1 MQAAATSLSFDQEVL
16 RLSLVKRHS
25 DGLTL
30 SCYILNIFYS
40 DEDHVTSTNKKTVS
54 LVLGSGG
61 ARGLAHIGVIQVLEQ
76 QGYEIRS
83 ISGSSMG
90 ALIGGIYAAGHLSTY
105 TQWVTALDRF
115 DVLKLLDL
123 SFSGSAFFKGDRIIS
138 TLRELIGDRNIEDLP
153 ISFTAVATDLD
164 ESKEVWLSSGP
175 LFDAIRASIAFPT
188 VFSAMTYNGRT
199 LVDGGLLNPVPI
211 APTLHDHTDLTIAV
225 SLSGKSR
232 HVAPVKPKS
241 VSKKNG
247 LGSNYH
253 QKIIDFIDSLQRR
266 GNHKNEHHD
275 ENFFDIISKS
285 LDAMQSTI
293 ARLKLAAYTPD
304 IVIEIPKNVCTI
316 YEFERA
322 RELIEIGRQ
331 ETIEVLRHFD
341 RN

>member
-1 MQAAATSLSFDQEVL
+1 MAAI
-16 RLSLVKRHS
+16 K
-25 DGLTL
+25 
-30 SCYILNIFYS
+30 
-40 DEDHVTSTNKKTVS
+40 KKTVS

-83 ISGSSMG
+83 ISGSSIG

-115 DVLKLLDL
+115 DVLKLLDV
-123 SFSGSAFFKGDRIIS
+123 SFSGSAFFKGERIIS

-153 ISFTAVATDLD
+153 ISYTAVATDLD

-211 APTLHDHTDLTIAV
+211 APTLHDHTDMTIAV

-232 HVAPVKPKS
+232 HVASVKPKS
-241 VSKKNG
+241 VDKNG
-247 LGSNYH
+247 RVSGYH
-253 QKIIDFIDSLQRR
+253 QKIIDFIESLQRK

-275 ENFFDIISKS
+275 ENFFDVISKS

-331 ETIEVLRHFD
+331 ETIEVLRHVIE
-341 RN
+341 N

>member
-1 MQAAATSLSFDQEVL
+1 METGA
-16 RLSLVKRHS
+16 
-25 DGLTL
+25 
-30 SCYILNIFYS
+30 
-40 DEDHVTSTNKKTVS
+40 KKTVS

-61 ARGLAHIGVIQVLEQ
+61 ARGLAHIGVIQELEQ
-76 QGYEIRS
+76 QGYDIRS

-90 ALIGGIYAAGHLSTY
+90 ALVGGIYAAGHLSTY

-115 DVLKLLDL
+115 DVLKLLDV

-138 TLRELIGDRNIEDLP
+138 TLRELIGDRNIQDLP
-153 ISFTAVATDLD
+153 ISYTAVATDLD
-164 ESKEVWLSSGP
+164 ENKEVWLSSGP

-211 APTLHDHTDLTIAV
+211 APTLHDHTDLTIVV

-232 HVAPVKPKS
+232 HIVPVQPDPIS
-241 VSKKNG
+241 KNG
-247 LGSNYH
+247 SSSGYH
-253 QKIIDFIDSLQRR
+253 QKIIHFIESLHRK
-266 GNHKNEHHD
+266 GNDKNVHD
-275 ENFFDIISKS
+275 EENFFDVISKS

-304 IVIEIPKNVCTI
+304 IVIEIPKNVCSI

-331 ETIEVLRHFD
+331 ETAAVLPHFVEND
-341 RN
+341 F

>member
-1 MQAAATSLSFDQEVL
+1 MAAPE
-16 RLSLVKRHS
+16 
-25 DGLTL
+25 
-30 SCYILNIFYS
+30 
-40 DEDHVTSTNKKTVS
+40 KKTVS

-76 QGYEIRS
+76 QGYSIRS

-115 DVLKLLDL
+115 DVLKLLDV
-123 SFSGSAFFKGDRIIS
+123 SFSGSAFFKGERIIS

-188 VFSAMTYNGRT
+188 VFSAMSYNGMT

-232 HVAPVKPKS
+232 HISPVQTELI
-241 VSKKNG
+241 SKNSRG
-247 LGSNYH
+247 TGYH
-253 QKIIDFIDSLQRR
+253 KKIIDFIESLQRR
-266 GNHKNEHHD
+266 GNHKDVDDE

-293 ARLKLAAYTPD
+293 ARLKLASYTPD
-304 IVIEIPKNVCTI
+304 IVIEIPKNACTI

-322 RELIEIGRQ
+322 RELIEIGRR
-331 ETIEVLRHFD
+331 ETESVLQHVD
-341 RN
+341 ADLS

>member
-1 MQAAATSLSFDQEVL
+1 MA
-16 RLSLVKRHS
+16 
-25 DGLTL
+25 
-30 SCYILNIFYS
+30 
-40 DEDHVTSTNKKTVS
+40 NKNGKNVS

-76 QGYEIRS
+76 HGYQIRS

-90 ALIGGIYAAGHLSTY
+90 ALVGGIYAAGQLSTY

-115 DVLKLLDL
+115 DVLKLLDV
-123 SFSGSAFFKGDRIIS
+123 SFSGSAFFKGERIIS
-138 TLRELIGDRNIEDLP
+138 TLRELIGDRNIEELA

-164 ESKEVWLSSGP
+164 ENKEVWLSSGP

-188 VFSAMTYNGRT
+188 VFSAMSYNGKT

-232 HVAPVKPKS
+232 KIPEPLPDIGAKS
-241 VSKKNG
+241 PQNTS
-247 LGSNYH
+247 YH
-253 QKIIDFIDSLQRR
+253 QRIIDFIEALQRK
-266 GNHKNEHHD
+266 GNHKDDHQD
-275 ENFFDIISKS
+275 ENFFDVISKS

-322 RELIEIGRQ
+322 RELIEIGRN
-331 ETIEVLRHFD
+331 ETESVLSSFFETD
-341 RN
+341 

>member
-1 MQAAATSLSFDQEVL
+1 MRKVKLSKMSHQRNGVHVEAT
-16 RLSLVKRHS
+16 K
-25 DGLTL
+25 
-30 SCYILNIFYS
+30 
-40 DEDHVTSTNKKTVS
+40 KKTVS

-61 ARGLAHIGVIQVLEQ
+61 ARGLAHIGVIQELEQ
-76 QGYEIRS
+76 QGYDIRS

-90 ALIGGIYAAGHLSTY
+90 ALVGGIYAAGHLPTY
-105 TQWVTALDRF
+105 TQWVLALDRF
-115 DVLKLLDL
+115 DVLKLLDV
-123 SFSGSAFFKGDRIIS
+123 SFSGSAFFKGERIIS

-153 ISFTAVATDLD
+153 ISYTAVATDLD
-164 ESKEVWLSSGP
+164 ENKEVWLSSGP

-188 VFSAMTYNGRT
+188 VFSAMNYKGKT

-232 HVAPVKPKS
+232 HIVPVQPAPIS
-241 VSKKNG
+241 NNG
-247 LGSNYH
+247 RSTGYKT
-253 QKIIDFIDSLQRR
+253 KIFDFIESLQRK
-266 GNHKNEHHD
+266 GNHKNTDDD
-275 ENFFDIISKS
+275 ENFFDVISKS

-331 ETIEVLRHFD
+331 ETTAVLRHFVG
-341 RN
+341 NNS